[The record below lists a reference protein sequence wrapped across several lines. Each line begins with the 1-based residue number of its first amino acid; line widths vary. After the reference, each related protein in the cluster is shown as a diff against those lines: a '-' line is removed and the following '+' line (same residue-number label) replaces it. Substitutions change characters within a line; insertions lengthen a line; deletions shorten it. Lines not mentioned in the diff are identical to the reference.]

1 MQITKPRIPTHSA
14 SARTVKRRSMEMHSA
29 RDAIS
34 MGESSTL
41 LRRELDYL
49 DEAEKQKL
57 LQQAGIVC
65 KIGPQDALAI
75 KADLGVPWAKLRYL
89 RRWLL

>member
-1 MQITKPRIPTHSA
+1 
-14 SARTVKRRSMEMHSA
+14 MHSA

-34 MGESSTL
+34 MGESSAL

-65 KIGPQDALAI
+65 NIGPQDALAI

-89 RRWLL
+89 RR